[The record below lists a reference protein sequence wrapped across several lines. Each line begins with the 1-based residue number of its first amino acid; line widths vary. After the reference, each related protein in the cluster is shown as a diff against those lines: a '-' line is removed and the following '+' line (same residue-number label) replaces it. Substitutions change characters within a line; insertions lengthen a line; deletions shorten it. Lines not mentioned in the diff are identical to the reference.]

1 MSAGAREGLVKAR
14 AIADT
19 AYEEWVDKVSIEEVA
34 WQDVGY
40 GKSGGSKLDPS
51 KIVGL
56 VQANWGK
63 IATTAVAFGIPL
75 GIADTGAFTGALGVL
90 SNFWPF

>member
-1 MSAGAREGLVKAR
+1 MSTGVREALVKAR

-19 AYEEWVDKVSIEEVA
+19 AYEEWMDKVSIEEVA
-34 WQDVGY
+34 WQDIGY
-40 GKSGGSKLDPS
+40 GKSSGPNLDPS
-51 KIVGL
+51 KVVGL
-56 VQANWGK
+56 VQDNWGK
-63 IATTAVAFGIPL
+63 IATTAGAFGIPL